1 MANTVSLLSYAN
13 TFGDWVVT
21 TNAVAKENNDIAA
34 NNYHKASGTLY
45 LDDGSLGL
53 QVANNAIIGGQLQ
66 VVGLGS
72 SAFVQN
78 NLRVDQQVFLNNT
91 IATIFASGP
100 MFANGAATGLYVS
113 NNSLFTG
120 NTLTLQNS
128 VVAGNVLAR
137 AISANVAV
145 QTPTISVSGTGYV
158 DTLVANTTVNTSAL
172 NLFGSGQATG
182 TLYVGLLQAN
192 TTVNSSAVYAT
203 NMYSTNFVASKNV
216 VSTANVISD
225 NVVANSTITA
235 PTIYATSKI
244 DANNAPISYFN
255 NIVSAGQVLVGG
267 NFVINGAT
275 VYSTNTFTLNA
286 GSSVALQSIFAVNR
300 GSTGANA
307 QIRWNE
313 ASLYWDIRDVSNPT
327 SYSKILT
334 ANLISDSGSLQS
346 SSSIASSQALYNA
359 NTYLQGYIF
368 GVAVPAYARANT
380 SANAF
385 VGTSG
390 TVANPTAGVI
400 NYASTYGLTVGASG
414 NQLVINTPQDLRSN
428 ASPTFAGLTLT
439 SPLGTAQ
446 GGTGATGSTAALNN
460 LLPAGQ
466 QAGYVLTTG
475 GLGTYYWAAGGTG
488 GGGGNSGSG
497 TTINS
502 SRSFPSITPG
512 QTVFTGLPTYLVGA
526 SQLRVYIDGVRQ
538 YPSDYTETSNTSV
551 TLTTPVQAGSSV
563 MFEVDGYINYPIYA
577 NTVPFTAPFGS
588 ITSTANTVQLAI
600 QDLESRKATI
610 ESPAFTGTVT
620 AVTPPQTTSNTQV
633 ATTAYVQNA
642 NVAIQTAI
650 AAVQANLVNG
660 TINANTLTLGV
671 GTAADTANTGSI
683 RATGAITAGYSDD
696 RLKTKL
702 GYITDAVDKV
712 SKLNGFYYQPNE
724 TALSLGYVQSRQ
736 VGISAQDVQEVLP
749 EVVVS
754 APVDN
759 QYLTVQYEKLIPLL
773 IEAIK
778 ELKSEIEVLK
788 GNNK

>member
-21 TNAVAKENNDIAA
+21 TNAVAKENNDLAA
-34 NNYHKASGTLY
+34 NNYHKTTGTLY

-53 QVANNAIIGGQLQ
+53 QVANNVILGGQLQ

-72 SAFVQN
+72 SAYIQN

-91 IATIFASGP
+91 AATIFASGP

-113 NNSLFTG
+113 NNALVSG
-120 NTLTLQNS
+120 STLTLQNS
-128 VVAGNVLAR
+128 VVAGNVIAR
-137 AISANVAV
+137 AITANTAV
-145 QTPTISVSGTGYV
+145 QAPTISVSGTGYV
-158 DTLVANTTVNTSAL
+158 DTLVANTTVNTQAL

-235 PTIYATSKI
+235 PTIYATSKL

-286 GSSVALQSIFAVNR
+286 GSSVGLQSIYAVNR

-313 ASLYWDIRDVSNPT
+313 NSLYWDIRDVNNPT

-334 ANLISDSGSLQS
+334 ANLISDSGASACS
-346 SSSIASSQALYNA
+346 ATIASSQALYNA
-359 NTYLQGYIF
+359 NTYLQSYIF

-390 TVANPTAGVI
+390 TVANPTAGAI
-400 NYASTYGLTVGASG
+400 SYASTYGVTVGASG
-414 NQLVINTPQDLRSN
+414 NQLLINTPQDLRSN
-428 ASPTFAGLTLT
+428 ATPTFAGLTLT
-439 SPLGTAQ
+439 APLATSQ
-446 GGTGATGSTAALNN
+446 GGTGATGATAALNN

-466 QAGYVLTTG
+466 VAGYVLTTG

-502 SRSFPSITPG
+502 SRSFPSVSQG
-512 QTVFTGLPTYLVGA
+512 QTVFTTPTYTVGA

-551 TLTTPVQAGSSV
+551 TLSTGVQAGSSV
-563 MFEVDGYINYPIYA
+563 MFEVDGYINNPIYA

-588 ITSTANTVQLAI
+588 IAASANTVQLAI
-600 QDLESRKATI
+600 QDLESRKATLA
-610 ESPAFTGTVT
+610 SPTFTGI
-620 AVTPPQTTSNTQV
+620 QIG
-633 ATTAYVQNA
+633 TTAS
-642 NVAIQTAI
+642 T
-650 AAVQANLVNG
+650 
-660 TINANTLTLGV
+660 
-671 GTAADTANTGSI
+671 DTANTQLATTAFVKNALNSGNTFTHSI
-683 RATGAITAGYSDD
+683 TGTAGSVANTNITGVITSSQ
-696 RLKTKL
+696 LAANLANL
-702 GYITDAVDKV
+702 GLNNPTVTGYTETIV
-712 SKLNGFYYQPNE
+712 SLGNSGS
-724 TALSLGYVQSRQ
+724 TLTLSLANSSLQSVTLTAGCTFTMPTAVAGKSLMLFANTGTGGFTSTTFSGVRWASGLAPTFTSTANK
-736 VGISAQDVQEVLP
+736 VDIYSF
-749 EVVVS
+749 VS
-754 APVDN
+754 DGTTWYGSYTQA
-759 QYLTVQYEKLIPLL
+759 Y
-773 IEAIK
+773 
-778 ELKSEIEVLK
+778 
-788 GNNK
+788 